1 MTNCAIQ
8 EFIDAQDIDKLV
20 PPPHIRSN
28 TLGKRHAFQ
37 CSYTVILLPLYSTVQ
52 SSPEYQS
59 IFSVKQSMHN
69 HCKSALRELSIGT
82 SKKSH
87 TPSVSSRLNM

>member
-8 EFIDAQDIDKLV
+8 EFIDAQDINKLV
-20 PPPHIRSN
+20 PPHIHPN

-37 CSYTVILLPLYSTVQ
+37 CSYTVILLPLYSTVY

-59 IFSVKQSMHN
+59 IFSVK
-69 HCKSALRELSIGT
+69 
-82 SKKSH
+82 
-87 TPSVSSRLNM
+87 